1 MDLLN
6 KPLLLLLLLLLLLY
20 YYQSGWSL
28 TLVLKPANRIN
39 ECMFTGPPLQP
50 LLWDITVRAWMST
63 NLLLAD
69 IQKVLLQ
76 IGVKEENRDAF
87 RFLFNIN
94 DKERHLTFAWV
105 LVAAEASP
113 FLLGPTLQYHF
124 DQQESEFEDIAT
136 ALKENTYVNNLM
148 KTGEELEDLESAHK

>member
-1 MDLLN
+1 
-6 KPLLLLLLLLLLLY
+6 
-20 YYQSGWSL
+20 
-28 TLVLKPANRIN
+28 
-39 ECMFTGPPLQP
+39 
-50 LLWDITVRAWMST
+50 MST

-69 IQKVLLQ
+69 IQKVFLQ

-87 RFLFNIN
+87 RFLFSIN

-113 FLLGPTLQYHF
+113 FLLGATLQYHF
-124 DQQESEFEDIAT
+124 DQQESEFEDTAT